1 MAKGKKLNKNGENV
15 LASDDK
21 PLTKKSPSA
30 TPPTTDA
37 PAPKLILLE
46 GRVPR
51 TLSFQLEHDHFC
63 KELGQCRCG
72 TAKVGV
78 VKKSKVDGSESP
90 VFKNRRVYAT
100 IDVRFR
106 RKTQVEEAALKVPAI
121 AAAVARR
128 IIRVHR

>member
-1 MAKGKKLNKNGENV
+1 MAKAKKSKNGWETAVANDRSLV
-15 LASDDK
+15 EES
-21 PLTKKSPSA
+21 PLA
-30 TPPTTDA
+30 TPSKAEA
-37 PAPKLILLE
+37 PQPKLILLE

-51 TLSFQLEHDHFC
+51 TLSFQLEHDYYC

-78 VKKSKVDGSESP
+78 VKKSKVTGQESP

-106 RKTQVEEAALKVPAI
+106 RRTQIEEAALKVPAI
-121 AAAVARR
+121 AAAVAQRK
-128 IIRVHR
+128 IRVIR